1 METYLIIT
9 AFSSLIIGLCKVL
22 SMGKFIRLWQY
33 KRLYPNSTLEE
44 VKECEKQSKNN
55 YYFFPIKKSES

>member
-9 AFSSLIIGLCKVL
+9 AISTLIIGLCKVL
-22 SMGKFIRLWQY
+22 SLGKLIRLWQY

-44 VKECEKQSKNN
+44 VKECEKHLKRK
-55 YYFFPIKKSES
+55 YYFFSNKQK